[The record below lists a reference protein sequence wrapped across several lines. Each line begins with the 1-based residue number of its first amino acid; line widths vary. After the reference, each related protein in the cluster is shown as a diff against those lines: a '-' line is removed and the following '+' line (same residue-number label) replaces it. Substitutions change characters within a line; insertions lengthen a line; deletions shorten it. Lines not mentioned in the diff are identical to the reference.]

1 MAPLP
6 VVVKIPPSPER
17 KKLEQILQH
26 FRSEFPAD
34 PVEAYA
40 KPFAKSSHI
49 RCNGSGLLTFAGTT
63 EGPKVDELRLC
74 DCARRRRDRFVA
86 KALHFDATRAR
97 RGLEFA
103 ERTVCP
109 AAELQLP
116 SAAAT
121 APASER
127 DAS

>member
-1 MAPLP
+1 MSPSP

-17 KKLEQILQH
+17 KKLEQLLQH

-40 KPFAKSSHI
+40 KYFAKSSHV
-49 RCNGSGLLTFAGTT
+49 RCNGSGLLTFAGTPQ
-63 EGPKVDELRLC
+63 GPKVDELRLC

-86 KALHFDATRAR
+86 KALHFEATRAR

-109 AAELQLP
+109 ASELELPRAETV
-116 SAAAT
+116 AGERN
-121 APASER
+121 AS
-127 DAS
+127 